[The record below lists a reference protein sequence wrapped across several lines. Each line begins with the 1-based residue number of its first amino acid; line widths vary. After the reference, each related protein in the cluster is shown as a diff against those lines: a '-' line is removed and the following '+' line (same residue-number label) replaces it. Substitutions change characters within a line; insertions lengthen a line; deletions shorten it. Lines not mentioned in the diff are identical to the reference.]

1 MALCSIPSLIKAT
14 LLVFAILCFLAKPI
28 FSTSR
33 KALDHAKT
41 ARLGFRV
48 SLKHVDHGSNFTK
61 LERVQR
67 GIKRGR
73 NRLQRLNALAL
84 ASSSGSYEV
93 ESKVQP
99 GNGEFLMD
107 VAIGTPPN
115 PFAAIMDT
123 GSDLI
128 WTQCKPCEQCF
139 DQSTPIFDPQESST
153 FSTLSCSSPL
163 CEALPSSTCEE
174 GCQYMYTYGDYSS
187 TQGILA
193 TETFTFGSGSGSNKV
208 SVPNIG
214 FGCGED
220 NQGNGFDQG
229 AGLVGL
235 GRGPLSLVS
244 QLDEPKFSYCLTSI
258 DGTKTSSLLMGS
270 LAKAN
275 SSLSSSE
282 NEATKIIT
290 TPLAHNPSRPS
301 FYYLTLEGI
310 SVGSTQLPIKE
321 DTFALNEDGSG
332 GLIIDSGTTIT
343 YLERSAFDEV
353 KKEFTSQMNL
363 PLDDS
368 GSAGLDLCFKMPK
381 DTSNL
386 EVPKLVFHFKE
397 ADLELPSENYMIG
410 DTGLGILCLA
420 MGSSSGMSIFGNIQQ
435 QNMMVVHDLKKE
447 TLSFIPTQCDAL

>member
-1 MALCSIPSLIKAT
+1 
-14 LLVFAILCFLAKPI
+14 
-28 FSTSR
+28 
-33 KALDHAKT
+33 
-41 ARLGFRV
+41 
-48 SLKHVDHGSNFTK
+48 
-61 LERVQR
+61 
-67 GIKRGR
+67 
-73 NRLQRLNALAL
+73 
-84 ASSSGSYEV
+84 
-93 ESKVQP
+93 
-99 GNGEFLMD
+99 
-107 VAIGTPPN
+107 
-115 PFAAIMDT
+115 
-123 GSDLI
+123 
-128 WTQCKPCEQCF
+128 
-139 DQSTPIFDPQESST
+139 
-153 FSTLSCSSPL
+153 
-163 CEALPSSTCEE
+163 
-174 GCQYMYTYGDYSS
+174 
-187 TQGILA
+187 
-193 TETFTFGSGSGSNKV
+193 
-208 SVPNIG
+208 
-214 FGCGED
+214 
-220 NQGNGFDQG
+220 
-229 AGLVGL
+229 
-235 GRGPLSLVS
+235 
-244 QLDEPKFSYCLTSI
+244 
-258 DGTKTSSLLMGS
+258 MGS

-410 DTGLGILCLA
+410 DSGLGILCLA

-435 QNMMVVHDLKKE
+435 QNMMVVHDLNKE